1 MKKKKIQ
8 NIVLAS
14 IAVIIIS
21 GVVGYNYY
29 IDQVKIKGF
38 TFGNEIQQI
47 QEELKKSQDE
57 FLASE
62 KMLKNEEISKE
73 EFLEVAEKHTA
84 KMQEL
89 ILRYDSLS
97 PPEPFKASVDLLKLS
112 TQTQLEAENLIIS
125 WAKTGNTDDLLRA
138 DAIFQE
144 AFEYEMAG
152 LSEFNAVKAGIKP

>member
-1 MKKKKIQ
+1 MKKRKIQ

-14 IAVIIIS
+14 IVIIIIS
-21 GVVGYNYY
+21 SVIGYNYY
-29 IDQVKIKGF
+29 IDQVKIRGF

-57 FLASE
+57 FFASE
-62 KMLKNEEISKE
+62 KMLKNNEITKE
-73 EFLEVAEKHTA
+73 EFLKAAEKHTI

-89 ILRYDSLS
+89 ILRYDSLN

-112 TQTQLEAENLIIS
+112 TQTQLEAENLIIK
-125 WAKTGNTDDLLRA
+125 WVRTGNEDDLLRA

-144 AFEYEMAG
+144 AFEYEIAG
-152 LSEFNAVKAGIKP
+152 LSEFNAAKAGIKP